1 MFSARRTVEKLE
13 AISKK
18 LAEVD
23 KRVWIPEY
31 HTLSEIESFNAHFE
45 ALADKAER
53 EEGSRA
59 YVQERLGYEEL
70 KWIDNEFRICACDY
84 RYWSENYAFINANG
98 QIERFKRRASQA
110 MLLEL
115 WGERQELGFGIE
127 QQILK
132 ARQQGISTEVELA
145 ITHQV
150 NFGMGVN
157 AAIASYDSDAC
168 ERMFGMAAL
177 AFNEMPLW
185 MKAPKT
191 SDRAGSFLAFG
202 ANSTRLTQY
211 SGRKASGIAR
221 GDTPSVIHISEV
233 SSFPRAKEIIENS
246 LFQSVHTSPRVF
258 MILESTGN
266 GNTDWW
272 ATTWYSSR
280 DYWAQGG
287 ARLQPVFFPWFI
299 AIDIF
304 PGDTWKREH
313 PVPQGWRPL
322 IETERMMDKCA
333 AYVHQTPL
341 MKRWYGDG
349 WRMPPYQAYF
359 WELSYLEY
367 KRKGNAK
374 GWLQEMSNDDIEA
387 LQPKKDLVFDIAEVE
402 RQYKGREDYSVWA
415 ITGEQIPE
423 RYHPDTRD
431 IDDRGNADGWYDRF
445 RATFLGT
452 VQDVTGKHSKE
463 MIWEFVPLKQP
474 EEKAGSIFDA
484 DCKLLVFRWPEE
496 GYDYSVCVD
505 PSGGT
510 GGDNAVIQVMR
521 RSIDGMEPDVQVA
534 EFASNRIPQAMLH
547 PFIMAIAALYA
558 MEMTDVP
565 LVAIENVYGT
575 GDTAQI
581 QMLEHGYKRHYKFS
595 RLDGKNPKA
604 DKKKSRKLG
613 WYSFDWSRTFML
625 GQFVNAVQNG
635 WLKLNSPFLLRHEMP
650 AFQIEQTEKGKV
662 RMDHESGKHDD
673 RIMAMAIAYIVFNDT
688 ESMSKRVEHRFV
700 GETIEAKIDYSMP
713 SPYAVPYL
721 QLSDGFEGA
730 I

>member
-1 MFSARRTVEKLE
+1 MFSQRRVVEKLT
-13 AISKK
+13 AISEKTGW
-18 LAEVD
+18 V
-23 KRVWIPEY
+23 PEY
-31 HTLSEIESFNAHFE
+31 HTLSEIEAFNSHFD

-53 EEGSRA
+53 DEGDRR

-70 KWIDNEFRICACDY
+70 KWIDNEFRICASDY
-84 RYWSENYAFINANG
+84 RYWTENYAYINANG
-98 QIERFKRRASQA
+98 QIERFKRRASQE

-115 WGERQELGFGIE
+115 WAERQELGYGIE

-168 ERMFGMAAL
+168 ERMFGMAQL
-177 AFNEMPLW
+177 AFNEQPMW
-185 MKAPKT
+185 MKANPT
-191 SDRAGSFLAFG
+191 SDRAGSFLAFAG
-202 ANSTRLTQY
+202 NSTRLTQY

-233 SSFPRAKEIIENS
+233 SSFPRAKDIIENS
-246 LFQSVHTSPRVF
+246 LFQSVHPSPRIF

-280 DYWAQGG
+280 DYWASGG

-299 AIDIF
+299 ADDLF
-304 PGDTWKREH
+304 PGETWRREH
-313 PVPQGWRPL
+313 PVPGGWHPI

-333 AYVHQTPL
+333 AYVHNTPL
-341 MKRWYGDG
+341 MRRFYGDD

-359 WELSYLEY
+359 CELNYLEY
-367 KRKGNAK
+367 KRKGNAR
-374 GWLQEMSNDDIEA
+374 GWAQEMSCDDIEA
-387 LQPKKDLVFDIAEVE
+387 LQPKKDLVFDVAETEKQYRE
-402 RQYKGREDYSVWA
+402 RDGYTVWA

-423 RYHPDTRD
+423 RYHPESRE
-431 IDDRGNADGWYDRF
+431 IDYNTDRF
-445 RATFLGT
+445 RVAFNGQI
-452 VQDVTGKHSKE
+452 QDVTGKHSHE
-463 MIWEFVPLKQP
+463 MVWEFVPLKQP

-484 DCKLLVFRWPEE
+484 DCKLIVFKWPEP
-496 GYDYSVCVD
+496 GYDYGVGVD

-510 GGDNAVIQVMR
+510 GGDNAVICVMR
-521 RSIDGMEPDVQVA
+521 RSQDGREPDEQVA
-534 EFASNRIPQAMLH
+534 EFASNKIPQAMLH
-547 PFIMAIAALYA
+547 PFIMAIATLYA
-558 MEMTDVP
+558 QEMSDVP

-595 RLDGKNPKA
+595 RLDGKNPKK
-604 DKKKSRKLG
+604 DQKKSKKLG

-625 GQFVNAVQNG
+625 GQYVNAVQNG
-635 WLKLNSPFLLRHEMP
+635 WYKLHSPFLLRNEIP
-650 AFQIEQTEKGKV
+650 AFQIDQTEKGKI

-673 RIMAMAIAYIVFNDT
+673 RIFASAIAYIIFNDT
-688 ESMSKRVEHRFV
+688 ESMSKRVEHKFV
-700 GETIEAKIDYSMP
+700 GETVDVKVNYDWPEGMV
-713 SPYAVPYL
+713 VPYT
-721 QLSDGFEGA
+721 QVFDGFEAA

>member
-1 MFSARRTVEKLE
+1 MFSAKKAIEKLD

-18 LAEVD
+18 LLEVD

-31 HTLSEIESFNAHFE
+31 HSLTAIESFNSHFE

-53 EEGSRA
+53 QEGNRA
-59 YVQERLGYEEL
+59 YVQEMLGYDEL
-70 KWIDNEFRICACDY
+70 NWIDNEFRICACDY
-84 RYWSENYAFINANG
+84 RYWSENYAYINANG
-98 QIERFKRRASQA
+98 QIQRFKRRASQE
-110 MLLEL
+110 MLLQL
-115 WGERQELGFGIE
+115 WGERQDQGYGIE

-177 AFNEMPLW
+177 AFNEMPMW
-185 MKAPKT
+185 MRAPKT
-191 SDRAGSFLAFG
+191 SDRAGSFLAF
-202 ANSTRLTQY
+202 ATNSTRLTQY

-246 LFQSVHTSPRVF
+246 LFQSVHPSPRIF

-272 ATTWYSSR
+272 ANTWYSSR
-280 DYWAQGG
+280 DYWEQGG

-299 AIDIF
+299 ASDIF
-304 PGDTWKREH
+304 PGDTWKHEH
-313 PVPQGWRPL
+313 PVPINWSPI
-322 IETERMMDKCA
+322 IETQRMMDKCA
-333 AYVHQTPL
+333 AYVHNTPL
-341 MKRWYGDG
+341 MRKWYGED
-349 WRMPPYQAYF
+349 WRMPAYQALF
-359 WELSYLEY
+359 WEVNYLEY

-374 GWLQEMSNDDIEA
+374 GWLQEMSNDEIES
-387 LQPKKDLVFDIAEVE
+387 LQPKKDLVFDIEQVE
-402 RQYKGREDYSVWA
+402 RQFKERDGYTVWA

-423 RYHPDTRD
+423 RYHPESRE
-431 IDDRGNADGWYDRF
+431 IDFETERF
-445 RATFLGT
+445 RTTFHGT
-452 VQDVTGKHSKE
+452 VQDVTGKHSKDLV
-463 MIWEFVPLKQP
+463 WEFVPLKQP
-474 EEKAGSIFDA
+474 VEKDGVIFDA
-484 DCKLLVFRWPEE
+484 DCKLIVFRWPEP
-496 GYDYSVCVD
+496 GYDYAVCCD

-510 GGDNAVIQVMR
+510 GHDNAVIQVMR
-521 RSIDGMEPDVQVA
+521 RSIDGMEPDEQVA

-547 PFIMAIAALYA
+547 PFIMAIASLYG
-558 MEMTDVP
+558 MEMNDVP

-604 DKKKSRKLG
+604 DKKKSKKLG

-635 WLKLNSPFLLRHEMP
+635 WLRLNSPFLLRHEMQ
-650 AFQIEQTEKGKV
+650 AFQIEQTEKGKI

-673 RIMAMAIAYIVFNDT
+673 RIFAMAIAYIVFNDT
-688 ESMSKRVEHRFV
+688 ESMSKRVEHKFV
-700 GETIEAKIDYSMP
+700 GETIEVKIDYSFP
-713 SPYAVPYL
+713 NILDVA
-721 QLSDGFEGA
+721 LSQVHEGYERA